1 MMVSPPVRVRV
12 RSSAVTAPR
21 VAVMVA
27 VPSSVT
33 VGSERVSVVVSVSS
47 LMVTTAL
54 SVVTRDSKPPP
65 DAAVTARVSEPGS
78 TGIDVVG
85 RCVGEGAC
93 RLPRSDGDGFTA
105 GEGEG

>member
-1 MMVSPPVRVRV
+1 MPVDCPDAMVMVSPPVSVRV
-12 RSSAVTAPR
+12 RSEAVLAPR

-65 DAAVTARVSEPGS
+65 VAAVTARVSEPG
-78 TGIDVVG
+78 VP
-85 RCVGEGAC
+85 E
-93 RLPRSDGDGFTA
+93 
-105 GEGEG
+105 

>member
-1 MMVSPPVRVRV
+1 MPRSDGDGFTAGEGEV

-65 DAAVTARVSEPGS
+65 DAAVTARVSEPG
-78 TGIDVVG
+78 VP
-85 RCVGEGAC
+85 E
-93 RLPRSDGDGFTA
+93 
-105 GEGEG
+105 

>member
-1 MMVSPPVRVRV
+1 MRVRGI

-65 DAAVTARVSEPGS
+65 DAAVTARVSEPG
-78 TGIDVVG
+78 VP
-85 RCVGEGAC
+85 E
-93 RLPRSDGDGFTA
+93 
-105 GEGEG
+105 

>member
-1 MMVSPPVRVRV
+1 MPSLEYRNRCRRPLCSTLFCERVPVDCPEAMVMDFTAGEGERV

-65 DAAVTARVSEPGS
+65 DAA
-78 TGIDVVG
+78 
-85 RCVGEGAC
+85 
-93 RLPRSDGDGFTA
+93 
-105 GEGEG
+105 

>member
-1 MMVSPPVRVRV
+1 MPVDCPEAMVMVSPPVRVRV

-65 DAAVTARVSEPGS
+65 DAAVTARVSEPG
-78 TGIDVVG
+78 VP
-85 RCVGEGAC
+85 E
-93 RLPRSDGDGFTA
+93 
-105 GEGEG
+105 